1 MIMLMMLL
9 LLLCTGMESLSKPD
23 SDLMPTTMGEPLRVA
38 TASPGKTVDLKTQ
51 AKAPYSQ
58 IINNHINEHKNDQ
71 VDVGQI
77 IVTSN
82 CDIVCSTS

>member
-38 TASPGKTVDLKTQ
+38 TASPGKIVDLKTQ

-71 VDVGQI
+71 VDDEKV
-77 IVTSN
+77 IVTSS
-82 CDIVCSTS
+82 CDIVCSTC

>member
-1 MIMLMMLL
+1 MMMMMMM

-38 TASPGKTVDLKTQ
+38 TASPGNAVDLKTQ

-58 IINNHINEHKNDQ
+58 IINNHINEHKNDL
-71 VDVGQI
+71 VDDEKV
-77 IVTSN
+77 IVTSS

>member
-1 MIMLMMLL
+1 MMMTIITMMMMM
-9 LLLCTGMESLSKPD
+9 LLCTGIESLSKPD

-58 IINNHINEHKNDQ
+58 IINNHINEHKKR
-71 VDVGQI
+71 
-77 IVTSN
+77 S
-82 CDIVCSTS
+82 S

>member
-38 TASPGKTVDLKTQ
+38 TASPGNTIDLKTQ

-58 IINNHINEHKNDQ
+58 TINNHIKEHKNDLKLMM
-71 VDVGQI
+71 
-77 IVTSN
+77 N
-82 CDIVCSTS
+82 K

>member
-38 TASPGKTVDLKTQ
+38 TASPGNTVDLKTQ
-51 AKAPYSQ
+51 AKAPY
-58 IINNHINEHKNDQ
+58 
-71 VDVGQI
+71 
-77 IVTSN
+77 
-82 CDIVCSTS
+82 

>member
-1 MIMLMMLL
+1 MMMMMML

-38 TASPGKTVDLKTQ
+38 TASPGKIVDLKTQ

-71 VDVGQI
+71 VDAGQI
-77 IVTSN
+77 IVTSS

>member
-1 MIMLMMLL
+1 MIMMMM

-38 TASPGKTVDLKTQ
+38 TASPGKIVDLKTQ

-58 IINNHINEHKNDQ
+58 ITNNHINEHNNDQ
-71 VDVGQI
+71 VNAEQI
-77 IVTSN
+77 IVTSS

>member
-1 MIMLMMLL
+1 MMTMMMLM
-9 LLLCTGMESLSKPD
+9 LLCTGIESLSKPD

-38 TASPGKTVDLKTQ
+38 TASPGNTVDLKTQ

-71 VDVGQI
+71 VDDERM
-77 IVTSN
+77 IVTSS

>member
-1 MIMLMMLL
+1 MMIMMMMM
-9 LLLCTGMESLSKPD
+9 LLCTGMESLSKPD

-58 IINNHINEHKNDQ
+58 IINNYFNKHKKDQINAE
-71 VDVGQI
+71 QI
-77 IVTSN
+77 IVTSS